1 MLYIID
7 LFGDDEIIECNTK
20 EEIVVEPKEQRIYV
34 PMPTLQIVQIEKNE
48 N

>member
-7 LFGDDEIIECNTK
+7 LFGDDEVIECNTK
-20 EEIVVEPKEQRIYV
+20 EEIVVEPREHIYV
-34 PMPTLQIVQIEKNE
+34 PMPMLEIVQIEKNE